1 MSVNLIPGKWNDI
14 VNQLGRGQTPFKK
27 NNDVG
32 AKHSGEQ
39 FCSSTEIFL
48 SECFALS
55 DRGGV
60 RSCSPQGWGVRGAN
74 RSILRKS

>member
-1 MSVNLIPGKWNDI
+1 LC
-14 VNQLGRGQTPFKK
+14 KK
-27 NNDVG
+27 NHDVG

-60 RSCSPQGWGVRGAN
+60 DKFLTQKDEVSI
-74 RSILRKS
+74 ILRKALSLKANAGVAIKREIEKILVILEL